1 MARLGDKI
9 AVTCTDNGKVV
20 NGVLHRISK
29 DKIEVVIQ
37 NDAVIHLNRK
47 PNTSLFVGSKGGMEF
62 TASLK

>member
-9 AVTCTDNGKVV
+9 VVTCTDNGKIID
-20 NGVLHRISK
+20 GILHRISK

-37 NDAVIHLNRK
+37 NHVVIHLNRK